1 MTVFPVLCSIIARIT
16 NRAMIRGRRKYS
28 GKQKSPSASHRAGG
42 KATKDRVQ
50 LSCSNYTTL
59 RVNPQIHAENTL
71 NQLAGNLPQSI
82 KELLYRMYLRMIH
95 LRICVLCPQ
104 MNYPVFPNSCRDKKK
119 PALCASGRAD
129 EESSMVRFTVRGAPD
144 S

>member
-1 MTVFPVLCSIIARIT
+1 
-16 NRAMIRGRRKYS
+16 MIRGRRKYS

-82 KELLYRMYLRMIH
+82 KGLLYRMYLRMIH
-95 LRICVLCPQ
+95 LRICGLRVIISARFITIKAR
-104 MNYPVFPNSCRDKKK
+104 PVRTRTGEQS
-119 PALCASGRAD
+119 
-129 EESSMVRFTVRGAPD
+129 TRGVCLWF
-144 S
+144 